1 MAEQCGCQ
9 QVRPSVSENS
19 ATSTVRSVGKGR
31 WEGRE
36 GIDEAD
42 RKDMKDAEVKK
53 KKQLSPRIATEISLK
68 YSIFLDVIWL
78 TSFPVLPRGPSTNTS

>member
-42 RKDMKDAEVKK
+42 RKDMEDAEVKK
-53 KKQLSPRIATEISLK
+53 KTAIA
-68 YSIFLDVIWL
+68 
-78 TSFPVLPRGPSTNTS
+78 

>member
-53 KKQLSPRIATEISLK
+53 KKKTAIA
-68 YSIFLDVIWL
+68 
-78 TSFPVLPRGPSTNTS
+78 